1 MTLKRILVHY
11 DGTAR
16 ADRALDAALQLAE
29 AQDAHLIGCAIEM
42 EPRIPTYA
50 AAQIP
55 ADVVDALI
63 QDQHRLVA
71 EARTRFE
78 ARIRNAGRIDRS
90 EFAQGRGDMV
100 RTLCRVGRGC
110 DLVVV
115 GQAKPDEEP
124 AEIEELPDN
133 LVLAAGRPVLIVP
146 YIGQKAPVG
155 GHVLLCWTDTREAA
169 RALADALPLFNAAS
183 EVTILTAGTDT
194 PADEYIGDDPARY
207 LAAHGVR
214 AEVRR
219 ASSAGIDAGT
229 AILNEASDTGADLIV
244 MGAYGHSRL
253 RETIMGGATRT
264 VLKGMTAPVL
274 MSH

>member
-11 DGTAR
+11 DGTDR
-16 ADRALDAALQLAE
+16 GERALDTALKLAE
-29 AQDAHLIGCAIEM
+29 AQDSHLIGCAIEM
-42 EPRIPTYA
+42 EPRLPAYA

-63 QDQHRLVA
+63 QEQHRLVA
-71 EARTRFE
+71 DAKSKFE
-78 ARIRNAGRIDRS
+78 ARVRSAGRQDRS
-90 EFAQGRGDMV
+90 EFTHGRGDMV
-100 RTLCRVGRGC
+100 QVLCRIGRGC
-110 DLVVV
+110 DVIVV

-124 AEIEELPDN
+124 VEVEELPDN

-146 YIGQKAPVG
+146 YIGQTKPVG

-169 RALADALPLFNAAS
+169 RAMADAIPLLNSAS
-183 EVTILTAGTDT
+183 EVTVLTAGLDA
-194 PADEYIGDDPARY
+194 PANEYIGDDPARY

-214 AEVRR
+214 AEIRR
-219 ASSAGIDAGT
+219 SSSAGIDAGT
-229 AILNEASDTGADLIV
+229 AILNEASDIGADLIV

>member
-1 MTLKRILVHY
+1 MSLKRILVHY
-11 DGTAR
+11 DGTER
-16 ADRALDAALQLAE
+16 GDRALSAALQFAE

-63 QDQHRLVA
+63 QEQHRLVA
-71 EARTRFE
+71 DARSKFE
-78 ARIRNAGRIDRS
+78 GKVQAAGRQDRS
-90 EFAQGRGDMV
+90 EFVEGRGDMV
-100 RTLCRVGRGC
+100 QVLCRVGRGC
-110 DLVVV
+110 DLIVA

-133 LVLAAGRPVLIVP
+133 LVLAAGRPVLIIP
-146 YIGQKAPVG
+146 YIGQKKPAG
-155 GHVLLCWTDTREAA
+155 GHVLLCWTNTREAA
-169 RALADALPLFNAAS
+169 RAMADALPLFNSAS
-183 EVTILTAGTDT
+183 EVTILTAGLDT
-194 PADEYIGDDPARY
+194 PTDEYIGDDPARY
-207 LAAHGVR
+207 LSAHGIR
-214 AEVRR
+214 TEIRR
-219 ASSAGIDAGT
+219 STSAGIDAGT
-229 AILNEASDTGADLIV
+229 AILNEASDIGADLIV

-264 VLKGMTAPVL
+264 VLRGMTAPVL